1 MGSVVIVRGDSMN
14 LYINDI
20 ADPIIV
26 KSYDHNTI
34 FTVNQNN
41 EYIFD
46 INTNTDIN
54 KLISNLKDIL
64 VTSFIIKNDDNEI
77 IHMQSDIQLIL
88 SSIHEHFEIDRH
100 LMQIRFVPIN

>member
-1 MGSVVIVRGDSMN
+1 MN

-20 ADPIIV
+20 ADSIIV

-41 EYIFD
+41 DYIFD
-46 INTNTDIN
+46 INTNIDIN

-64 VTSFIIKNDDNEI
+64 VTQFVIKNDDNEI
-77 IHMQSDIQLIL
+77 IYMQSNLQLFL
-88 SSIHEHFEIDRH
+88 FSIHEHFEEERRTI
-100 LMQIRFVPIN
+100 QIKFIPIK